1 MNRVRGVR
9 SPVGDRTFLGRQ
21 GLEDAAQPREHGQ
34 SAVLQFLDLQLFQVT
49 RFGQAQ
55 RVESTTRGDVTRD
68 ESVVKR
74 VGRQASSVRFRSANQ
89 DGFDD
94 QNVPEGRVARAFR
107 RQRGDGARELVRDG
121 GAVIRGAQGTRG
133 EPRDTGA
140 VLGGPGASD
149 AQLGPSAV
157 DDFTLG
163 VLFVAKRDDRGF
175 APARVG
181 TEFRVDVS
189 LDNLGDGLG
198 LIIINEKEFEGEKKV
213 SLSSYKPLVVR
224 DKIKSKI
231 EDFFLSRRLSNE
243 NIFFSKCSEISKI
256 DALRIHLQRTHDAT
270 TRRSVITRIRFRSF
284 SR

>member
-9 SPVGDRTFLGRQ
+9 LPVGNRTFLGGQ

-34 SAVLQFLDLQLFQVT
+34 SAVLQFLDLQLFQVA
-49 RFGQAQ
+49 RFSQAQ
-55 RVESTTRGDVTRD
+55 RVESATRGDVPDGEFVKDRVDQTG
-68 ESVVKR
+68 SVSF
-74 VGRQASSVRFRSANQ
+74 GGANQ
-89 DGFDD
+89 NGFDD

-107 RQRGDGARELVRDG
+107 RQRGNSARKLVRDG

-198 LIIINEKEFEGEKKV
+198 LFFFICLRERRKR
-213 SLSSYKPLVVR
+213 SR
-224 DKIKSKI
+224 QSKI
-231 EDFFLSRRLSNE
+231 SFHFFV
-243 NIFFSKCSEISKI
+243 FFHLFWYDKGAYLITSISKG
-256 DALRIHLQRTHDAT
+256 
-270 TRRSVITRIRFRSF
+270 IRAIFV
-284 SR
+284 

>member
-1 MNRVRGVR
+1 
-9 SPVGDRTFLGRQ
+9 
-21 GLEDAAQPREHGQ
+21 
-34 SAVLQFLDLQLFQVT
+34 
-49 RFGQAQ
+49 
-55 RVESTTRGDVTRD
+55 
-68 ESVVKR
+68 
-74 VGRQASSVRFRSANQ
+74 
-89 DGFDD
+89 
-94 QNVPEGRVARAFR
+94 
-107 RQRGDGARELVRDG
+107 
-121 GAVIRGAQGTRG
+121 
-133 EPRDTGA
+133 
-140 VLGGPGASD
+140 
-149 AQLGPSAV
+149 LGPSAV

-163 VLFVAKRDDRGF
+163 VLFVAERDDRGF

-198 LIIINEKEFEGEKKV
+198 LIIINEKAFEGEKKV

-243 NIFFSKCSEISKI
+243 NIFFSKLSEISKI
-256 DALRIHLQRTHDAT
+256 DALRIHLQRTRDAT